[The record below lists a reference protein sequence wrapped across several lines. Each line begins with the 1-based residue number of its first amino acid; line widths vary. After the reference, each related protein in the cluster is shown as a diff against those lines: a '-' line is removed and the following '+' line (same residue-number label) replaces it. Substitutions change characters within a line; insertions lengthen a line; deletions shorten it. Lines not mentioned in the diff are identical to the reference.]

1 MLGPMRTHRTRARA
15 RYAETDATG
24 IVYYNSYFLY
34 FELGRVEMFRALG
47 LPYDWRL
54 PIVETHCRYRASA
67 KFDDVLEIETGVEEI
82 RTRAFRMA
90 QRVYRVTGEGAAEQ
104 RELLVEGYTVMMTQD
119 ESGPMPV
126 PTAFR
131 VAFGAG
137 ENQE

>member
-1 MLGPMRTHRTRARA
+1 
-15 RYAETDATG
+15 
-24 IVYYNSYFLY
+24 
-34 FELGRVEMFRALG
+34 MFRALG

-119 ESGPMPV
+119 ESGPVPV

-137 ENQE
+137 EHQE

>member
-1 MLGPMRTHRTRARA
+1 MRIHRTRLRA

-24 IVYYNSYFLY
+24 IIYYNSYFVY
-34 FELGRVEMFRALG
+34 FEVGRVEMFRALG

-67 KFDDVLEIETGVEEI
+67 RFDDLLEVETCVEEI

-90 QRVYRVTGEGAAEQ
+90 QRVVRLPEAPEGGPG
-104 RELLVEGYTVMMTQD
+104 ELLVEGYTVMMTQD
-119 ESGPMPV
+119 ESGPVPV

-131 VAFGAG
+131 VAFEGPVDG
-137 ENQE
+137 GG